1 MLFNLVLVNNAILS
15 CFFSFFLIIN
25 LHYLAPAFIAQ
36 MFDPYA
42 EQAAP
47 KRTLIFI

>member
-25 LHYLAPAFIAQ
+25 LHCLATAFFPQ
-36 MFDPYA
+36 MVDPYA

-47 KRTLIFI
+47 RRTLIFV